1 LQAGAGTQEKPMQVN
16 PFGQGEIIASPNAS
30 LSTSETASQGKNVFQ
45 QLLADV
51 DSQQHHAD
59 TQVRR
64 SLLGESEIHEAML
77 ALEKAN
83 LSLRLLVQ
91 VRNKLV
97 QAYEELSR
105 MPM

>member
-1 LQAGAGTQEKPMQVN
+1 MQIN
-16 PFGQGEIIASPNAS
+16 PSDKMQMIASS
-30 LSTSETASQGKNVFQ
+30 LAKSPSSPTAAQEKNVFQ
-45 QLLADV
+45 LMLADV
-51 DSQQHHAD
+51 NGLQRQAD

-64 SLLGESEIHEAML
+64 SLLGEADVHDATL
-77 ALEKAN
+77 ALEKAD

-105 MPM
+105 MAM

>member
-1 LQAGAGTQEKPMQVN
+1 VIVFGEKRMQVN
-16 PFGQGEIIASPNAS
+16 SSGSKEMIASPISSPPSPKSVSPGDNGF
-30 LSTSETASQGKNVFQ
+30 SQILTDIN
-45 QLLADV
+45 
-51 DSQQHHAD
+51 SQQRQAD
-59 TQVRR
+59 TQVKR
-64 SLLGESEIHEAML
+64 SLLGEGDLHEAML
-77 ALEKAN
+77 ALEKVN